1 MCYYITAVLP
11 SGANW
16 QVAQAVAERHSRNLK
31 AIDSPGIQRQL
42 RTGEQYFLTTAGH
55 CDCDTSLGLAERKR
69 PVHQSKSE
77 ARAKKLAALGWSK
90 SKIERALAQSAN
102 SHERSEARALKTA
115 EADTESWVNLLTELH
130 QHGLPYVG
138 LLLHFYDGPLYQNV
152 PLIGRLTVSSAS
164 QARQVLP
171 RMSEDCLYE
180 FRSEA

>member
-16 QVAQAVAERHSRNLK
+16 QVAQAIAERHSRNLK
-31 AIDSPGIQRQL
+31 AIDNPGIQGQL
-42 RTGEQYFLTTAGH
+42 RAGEQYFLTTAGH

-69 PVHQSKSE
+69 PAHQSRAE
-77 ARAKKLAALGWSK
+77 AKAKKLAALGWSK
-90 SKIERALAQSAN
+90 SKIERALSQSAN

-115 EADTESWVNLLTELH
+115 EADAEAWINLIAELH
-130 QHGLPYVG
+130 EHGLPYVG
-138 LLLHFYDGPLYQNV
+138 LLLHFYDGPLSQNV
-152 PLIGRLTVSSAS
+152 PLTGRQTIGSGS

-180 FRSEA
+180 FRSEV